1 MAVKLSHGKALSMLS
16 LTSLIDVVFLLL
28 IFFLVATKF
37 AEEDAF
43 KHLPTQ
49 LPSASEAKPLTHKPD
64 RIKITVSPEG
74 RYFVGSQEMS
84 LAELDRYLE
93 RAAANNPL
101 SQEADVYG
109 DKRASWDAG
118 LQVLNLCQKHGI
130 TPNPM
135 TDSRAAE
142 TQ

>member
-37 AEEDAF
+37 AEEDAL

-49 LPSASEAKPLTHKPD
+49 LPSASEAKPLTQKPD
-64 RIKITVSPEG
+64 NIVITVSAAG
-74 RYFVGSQEMS
+74 GYSVGAQAVS

-93 RAAANNPL
+93 RSAANNPL
-101 SQEADVYG
+101 SQGAQVRG
-109 DKRASWDAG
+109 DKRASWDAV

-130 TPNPM
+130 TPEPM
-135 TDSRAAE
+135 TDSRTA